1 MVAFFT
7 VFMTALGY
15 RQPIAAPGSRILCHP
30 TVTAPRHGD
39 TREHENGTKWIQ
51 SWKFSENN
59 YRHLN
64 VSRYFE
70 NHARI
75 AMEPEQHLPKYI
87 FALII
92 FTEYPLFWMMS
103 GYLKWKICL
112 TLQEQGIVALLCAV
126 HWRAD
131 CSCSSN
137 DPEHNTAQGQD
148 PGRGH
153 GGSGSAAG
161 TTVELDKY
169 ILNWALYSFLLVHVT
184 STGMW
189 HAWPSQPS
197 PAQPSPAQLT
207 SCQLHELIFSFLQ

>member
-15 RQPIAAPGSRILCHP
+15 RQPIAAPASRILCHP

-126 HWRAD
+126 HWRQ
-131 CSCSSN
+131 
-137 DPEHNTAQGQD
+137 TA
-148 PGRGH
+148 
-153 GGSGSAAG
+153 AAA
-161 TTVELDKY
+161 VM
-169 ILNWALYSFLLVHVT
+169 ILNTTLPKVRTQAAVMGDL
-184 STGMW
+184 GQ
-189 HAWPSQPS
+189 QPGQQWS
-197 PAQPSPAQLT
+197 
-207 SCQLHELIFSFLQ
+207 LINIY